1 LSETG
6 KGLSEKKLL
15 ILTLVLV
22 IVIAA
27 PVVALLLLE
36 APELGLGAAGRIAV
50 IRIVGP
56 LEFKGYSILGAVVD
70 AKTYIELIEE
80 ALEDPSIRA
89 VVIRVNSPGGDAA
102 ASEALYY
109 AVKKLAENKT
119 VVAYIEGLGA
129 SGAYEMLLPCDRIVA
144 GESSIVGAVGVY
156 TVVVNVEGLMEKLG
170 VKVYVYK
177 SGALKDLGSPFR
189 EPTSEEEEVF
199 REIIEGMFETFKSR
213 VLEHRGEVDGEV
225 FTGRPFVARQ
235 ALEAGLID
243 QVGTFDDA
251 VEAARELAG
260 LPKTAP
266 VEELKPPVPTL
277 FDLLR
282 GGLSEGIRAIP
293 GYKIL
298 SMWPPPIAILR
309 S

>member
-1 LSETG
+1 M
-6 KGLSEKKLL
+6 

-56 LEFKGYSILGAVVD
+56 LEFKGYSILGPPVD
-70 AKTYIELIEE
+70 AKTYIELIEK
-80 ALEDPSIRA
+80 ALEDPGIRA

-129 SGAYEMLLPCDRIVA
+129 SGAYEMILPCDLIVA
-144 GESSIVGAVGVY
+144 GESSIVGAVGVH

-170 VKVYVYK
+170 GEGVRLQVRLAQGPRLALQ
-177 SGALKDLGSPFR
+177 GAHERGGGSVQRDHGQHVR
-189 EPTSEEEEVF
+189 EPQVQS
-199 REIIEGMFETFKSR
+199 
-213 VLEHRGEVDGEV
+213 
-225 FTGRPFVARQ
+225 
-235 ALEAGLID
+235 AG
-243 QVGTFDDA
+243 A
-251 VEAARELAG
+251 
-260 LPKTAP
+260 
-266 VEELKPPVPTL
+266 
-277 FDLLR
+277 
-282 GGLSEGIRAIP
+282 
-293 GYKIL
+293 
-298 SMWPPPIAILR
+298 
-309 S
+309 